1 MRHSKIGI
9 GAFLLIASLSDNG
22 VEGFIS
28 KPSSLQTDGCV
39 REIPCRVG
47 ETWMGQSANT
57 ASSSSKSDPVQLGCE
72 LSKTV
77 ARKIRTKGF
86 KNSSRERSLEKGLD
100 PLISLNMNL
109 DYLGKSGQKGAAQR
123 AEELLLRIEALHGEG
138 YYEVKPDAVSYNS
151 VMNAYSISGDDN
163 SSADVQRLLGRM
175 EDLHGDNKNKA
186 IKPTIVS
193 FNTGTNPYT
202 KNQLLISL
210 FFTFLFDNC

>member
-1 MRHSKIGI
+1 MRHSKIAI
-9 GAFLLIASLSDNG
+9 GAFLLLASLSDNG

-28 KPSSLQTDGCV
+28 KPSSLKRNGCV
-39 REIPCRVG
+39 KEIPCRVG
-47 ETWMGQSANT
+47 ETWMGESTST
-57 ASSSSKSDPVQLGCE
+57 ASSSSSKSDPVQLGCE

-151 VMNAYSISGDDN
+151 VMNAYSISGNDN

-175 EDLHGDNKNKA
+175 EDLHGDNENEA
-186 IKPTIVS
+186 IKPTLVS
-193 FNTGTNPYT
+193 FNTGTKSFMKSFACP
-202 KNQLLISL
+202 
-210 FFTFLFDNC
+210 FLFDIIC